1 MQVLSAT
8 MKDFSS
14 YFLKN
19 KRIILIFFIFMYGSI
34 NAWIESVS
42 TIADFQ
48 RLGIEISYW
57 EPYCWAFSSFIVT
70 FILILYIIRALSK
83 HPFTYGSIIKHTF
96 YHFAHSIIFSLAH
109 ISGMVLIR
117 KVVYFFNEKTYEFGH
132 WPTEMLYEYRK
143 DILSY
148 FFILTG
154 IYIYQMTVK
163 QLQGDAS
170 IVPEYTNTS
179 NHTDKL
185 LIKKKGK
192 EFIINLKHVSSI
204 ESGGN
209 YIYIHSNNQVYP
221 MRSTMNKMIKRLDQS
236 QFIRVHRSYIVNVDY
251 IKEIISPENQVY
263 KIVMIN
269 KSTIPLSRK
278 YRAHLIENFKH

>member
-1 MQVLSAT
+1 MN
-8 MKDFSS
+8 DFSN

-19 KRIILIFFIFMYGSI
+19 KKIITIFFIFIYGFI

-42 TIADFQ
+42 TIGDFQ
-48 RLGIEISYW
+48 RVSIIISDW
-57 EPYCWAFSSFIVT
+57 EPYTWAYSSFIVT
-70 FILILYIIRALSK
+70 FILILYIVKTQVI
-83 HPFTYGSIIKHTF
+83 HPLTYGCFKKHFLFHLGHSLVFSI
-96 YHFAHSIIFSLAH
+96 AH
-109 ISGMVLIR
+109 IIGMVLIR
-117 KVVYFFNEKTYEFGH
+117 KVVYFINNKTYEFGH

-148 FFILTG
+148 FFILSG
-154 IYIYQMTVK
+154 IYVYQMIIK

-170 IVPEYTNTS
+170 IVTEHKNASTQTN
-179 NHTDKL
+179 KL

-192 EFIINLKHVSSI
+192 EFIINLKNVSSI

-221 MRSTMNKMIKRLDQS
+221 MRSTMNKMIEKLDHNL
-236 QFIRVHRSYIVNVDY
+236 FIRVHRSYIVNVDH
-251 IKEIISPENQVY
+251 IKEIVSPENQVY
-263 KIVMIN
+263 KIIMKN

-278 YRAHLIENFKH
+278 YRVNLIEIFRP